1 MIKIAENKELKV
13 ALYTNEEGFE
23 KILEYFDIEVGH
35 FFSPGYIYVAGGL
48 KNPGF
53 YNIQIGLCTI
63 ENIYLERVKMEV
75 N

>member
-1 MIKIAENKELKV
+1 MAKITFRL
-13 ALYTNEEGFE
+13 G
-23 KILEYFDIEVGH
+23 
-35 FFSPGYIYVAGGL
+35 
-48 KNPGF
+48 PGF